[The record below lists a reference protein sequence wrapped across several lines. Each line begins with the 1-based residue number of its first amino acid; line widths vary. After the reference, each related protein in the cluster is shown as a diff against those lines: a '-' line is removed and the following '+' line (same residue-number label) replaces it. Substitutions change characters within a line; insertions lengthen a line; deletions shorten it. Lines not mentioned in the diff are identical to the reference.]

1 LSYLEKLLF
10 LQLTLAWRLGEACRN
25 VLPIINHVAEGEC
38 WQDSLGEL
46 MKGE

>member
-1 LSYLEKLLF
+1 LRYLEKLFF
-10 LQLTLAWRLGEACRN
+10 LQLTLAWRLGQACGN
-25 VLPIINHVAEGEC
+25 VLPMVNHVAQGER